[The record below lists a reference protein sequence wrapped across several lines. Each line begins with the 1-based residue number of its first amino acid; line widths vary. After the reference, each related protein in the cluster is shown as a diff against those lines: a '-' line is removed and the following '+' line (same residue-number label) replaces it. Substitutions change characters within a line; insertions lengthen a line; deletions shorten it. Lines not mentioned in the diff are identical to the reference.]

1 MLRAR
6 AGHGSCRRGKTACKL
21 PRYRCHLGY
30 IVLKMPATIVADR
43 MINYMPKAMR
53 DRFAAE
59 GREAGGWVYPK
70 PTPAL
75 MAEGDCCIT
84 LHACPH
90 GASMNVGPDPR
101 MNMCAASQFLPASS
115 LPSAFVLT

>member
-1 MLRAR
+1 
-6 AGHGSCRRGKTACKL
+6 
-21 PRYRCHLGY
+21 
-30 IVLKMPATIVADR
+30 MPATIVADR

-53 DRFAAE
+53 DRFGSAAK
-59 GREAGGWVYPK
+59 GWVYPK

-101 MNMCAASQFLPASS
+101 MNMCAAPANSFQLPVAEC
-115 LPSAFVLT
+115 LCADRHR